1 MKVMVSQPQLA
12 HGLNLVSKAVSPRST
27 LPVLANILIATE
39 DDGRLRLSATNLEQ
53 GITAWIPMQGS
64 DGTLTTTIPARIFQD
79 LVNTLPSEMVTL
91 DLPENSM
98 NLTVSCGYSV
108 TSINCIDAVEFP
120 PMPVPDLSEA
130 VELNISDFKEMIQ
143 QVAFAASSDDA
154 RPVLQGV
161 SLNISDNEVTLAAT
175 DGFRISVRKASL
187 SSSIPNPISAI
198 IPSRA
203 LTELARI
210 ATDGDKTVQMALPKG
225 RGQVIFHLKDAELVS
240 QLIEGNFPDYRVII
254 PRSSKTRTI
263 LSTGQF
269 REACKRSEIIAR
281 ESNNVVRLN
290 IQPAEGG
297 PGAVLIHATSEETG
311 NTEDRV
317 EANVEGPE
325 LLIAFN
331 VQFLNQVLDV
341 IHSSEFSLE
350 TNANNTPGLIRP
362 MGDDSFEHVIMP
374 MHLG

>member
-53 GITAWIPMQGS
+53 GITAWIPMQGI

-79 LVNTLPSEMVTL
+79 LVNTLPAEMVTL
-91 DLPENSM
+91 DLPENST

-130 VELNISDFKEMIQ
+130 VELNIADFKEMIQ
-143 QVAFAASSDDA
+143 QVAFAASNDDA

-161 SLNISDNEVTLAAT
+161 SLTIDGNEVTLAAT

-187 SSSIPNPISAI
+187 SNSAVNTVSAI
-198 IPSRA
+198 IPARA

-210 ATDGDKTVQMALPKG
+210 AADGDRSVQMALPKG

-263 LSTGQF
+263 LNTNQF
-269 REACKRSEIIAR
+269 KEACKRSEIIAR
-281 ESNNVVRLN
+281 ESNNVVRFS
-290 IQPAEGG
+290 IQPGEAG
-297 PGAVLIHATSEETG
+297 PGAVIIRATSEETG

-341 IHSSEFSLE
+341 IPTPEFSLE

-362 MGDDSFEHVIMP
+362 MGDETFEHVIMP

>member
-143 QVAFAASSDDA
+143 QVAFAASTDDA

-161 SLNISDNEVTLAAT
+161 SLNIDGNEVTLAAT

-187 SSSIPNPISAI
+187 TSSIPNPVSAI
-198 IPSRA
+198 IPARA

-210 ATDGDKTVQMALPKG
+210 AADGDKSVQMALPKG

-240 QLIEGNFPDYRVII
+240 QLVEGNFPDYRVII

-263 LSTGQF
+263 LSTAQF

-281 ESNNVVRLN
+281 ESNNVVRFN
-290 IQPAEGG
+290 IQPADSG
-297 PGAVLIHATSEETG
+297 PGAVIIRATSEETG
-311 NTEDRV
+311 NIEDRV